1 MKLLEE
7 TKEGWSFVGINR
19 KTNIFRCLPK
29 FHYFKNGI
37 SLCGKYQSVDDN
49 YISGLFQEDCC
60 KKCYKLKQ
68 ARLNSL

>member
-7 TKEGWSFVGINR
+7 TKEGWHFVCKNR
-19 KTNIFRCLPK
+19 KTNKCRCQLK

-49 YISGLFQEDCC
+49 YISGLSQEDCC

>member
-7 TKEGWSFVGINR
+7 TKEGWSFVAINR

-29 FHYFKNGI
+29 FKNGI
-37 SLCGKYQSVDDN
+37 SLCGKYQSVNDN
-49 YISGLFQEDCC
+49 YISGLTQEDCC

-68 ARLNSL
+68 EIK